1 MDFHATPYRL
11 IAHIRQDQASLA
23 LRKTASFLM
32 RLLSAFALLHVWQV
46 SRSCFGTVCS
56 VLPKHDTW
64 TTQRSAWYNL
74 LTWECWTKQGHKDP
88 PKTLLN
94 WKPCWIS
101 PRWSK
106 QVVRS
111 LECIWTN
118 VISNHFMMKI
128 CQWRK
133 IHPRP
138 ALRHWFTVADPAQ
151 FRAVPHPLTSW
162 HRDEGPHRAAKRKQ
176 QFQLRSLGSFEAL
189 GFVPEAF
196 YYQNFHLWTIHV
208 SCWFSIESSRSYL
221 LRNLAQMSTQTLQ
234 VKSS

>member
-1 MDFHATPYRL
+1 MDFHATPYRLRL

-23 LRKTASFLM
+23 FRKRASFLM

-74 LTWECWTKQGHKDP
+74 LSWQCWTKQGHKDP
-88 PKTLLN
+88 PETLLN

-111 LECIWTN
+111 LECIWTYLN
-118 VISNHFMMKI
+118 KLHFKSHHDENLLVTKNPSSP
-128 CQWRK
+128 CTASLVHCSWS
-133 IHPRP
+133 
-138 ALRHWFTVADPAQ
+138 
-151 FRAVPHPLTSW
+151 RAV
-162 HRDEGPHRAAKRKQ
+162 
-176 QFQLRSLGSFEAL
+176 
-189 GFVPEAF
+189 
-196 YYQNFHLWTIHV
+196 
-208 SCWFSIESSRSYL
+208 SRSSAFFDL
-221 LRNLAQMSTQTLQ
+221 MA
-234 VKSS
+234 